1 MVQTFGSVN
10 HDQFSEV
17 NDCAK
22 FFVLIGFE
30 FGEQKMKHAS
40 VIFFFFF
47 PLDVQLSGSGDDKEF
62 REHSR
67 SDDAGRCVFG
77 CV

>member
-22 FFVLIGFE
+22 HFVLIGFE
-30 FGEQKMKHAS
+30 FGEQKMTHAS
-40 VIFFFFF
+40 VIFFS
-47 PLDVQLSGSGDDKEF
+47 SGRLVEWKW
-62 REHSR
+62 R
-67 SDDAGRCVFG
+67 
-77 CV
+77 

>member
-40 VIFFFFF
+40 VIFFFFS
-47 PLDVQLSGSGDDKEF
+47 SG
-62 REHSR
+62 R
-67 SDDAGRCVFG
+67 SVEWKWR
-77 CV
+77 